1 MSLVIDSLIA
11 SLFWFPFILTT
22 GITYKYLK
30 VIDISIDGVAIIS
43 GIIAVIVGNM
53 FESIFLSILAAMITG
68 IMGGILFIIL
78 SKYYKIDPLIT
89 GIIISLFLYSLSVIL
104 VGESITIQ
112 YEYISTDSL
121 ILLSL
126 LINLFFIFFVI
137 YFLKQN

>member
-126 LINLFFIFFVI
+126 LINLFFIFLFI